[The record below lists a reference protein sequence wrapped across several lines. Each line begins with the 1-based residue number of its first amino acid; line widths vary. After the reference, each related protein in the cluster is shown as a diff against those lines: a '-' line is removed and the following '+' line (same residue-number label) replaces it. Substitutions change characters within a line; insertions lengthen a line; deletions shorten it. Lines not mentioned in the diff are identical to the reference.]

1 MDLSHY
7 AIKSDLKNAK
17 SINTSTCA
25 KDVDLTNLKS
35 NDYLAKWSS
44 LI

>member
-1 MDLSHY
+1 MGLSHY
-7 AIKSDLKNAK
+7 AIKSDLKNAI
-17 SINTSTCA
+17 SINTSTFA